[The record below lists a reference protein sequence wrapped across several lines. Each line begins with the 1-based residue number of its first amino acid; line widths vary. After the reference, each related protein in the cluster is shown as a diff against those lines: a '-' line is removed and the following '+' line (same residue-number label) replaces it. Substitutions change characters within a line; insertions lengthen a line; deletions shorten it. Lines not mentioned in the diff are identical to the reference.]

1 MTFFIDT
8 LSDTLSPDLLR
19 VLFVHP
25 LAGKGQAAF
34 RAARGNRGPSIG

>member
-19 VLFVHP
+19 VLSAP

>member
-1 MTFFIDT
+1 V
-8 LSDTLSPDLLR
+8 LSA
-19 VLFVHP
+19 P